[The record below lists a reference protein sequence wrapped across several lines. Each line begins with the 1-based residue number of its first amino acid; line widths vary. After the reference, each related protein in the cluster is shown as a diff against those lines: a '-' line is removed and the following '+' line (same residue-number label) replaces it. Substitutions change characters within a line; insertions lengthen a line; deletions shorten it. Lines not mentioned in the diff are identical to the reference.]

1 MGIVFEGNVPSKHYN
16 KRKDIEVILRKV
28 FKKEKTIEEY
38 LTGTTQIIIAHRLST
53 VRKCNKIYVME
64 KGKIIEEG
72 KHAELLEKKGYYYNL
87 WSQVSE

>member
-1 MGIVFEGNVPSKHYN
+1 MDEATSNLDSITECA
-16 KRKDIEVILRKV
+16 I
-28 FKKEKTIEEY
+28 EKTIEEY